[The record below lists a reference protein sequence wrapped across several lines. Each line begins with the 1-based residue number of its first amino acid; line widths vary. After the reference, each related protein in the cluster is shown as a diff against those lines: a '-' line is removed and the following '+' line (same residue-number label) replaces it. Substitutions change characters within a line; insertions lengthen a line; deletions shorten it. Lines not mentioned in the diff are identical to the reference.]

1 MFAEGR
7 ARCLGYGADE
17 DFGEMSCEDIDSLIA
32 GTEQAEKI
40 QNLANTGF

>member
-1 MFAEGR
+1 MSNETS
-7 ARCLGYGADE
+7 ARGSADE